1 MRKKLGEIL
10 IEKGIIDEDQ
20 LAAGLGEQS
29 QWGGKLGTALISKG
43 FITEADLLRCL
54 AIQQGIKSV
63 SLKDMDISLS
73 ALRTIKAEEARKY
86 NVIPVHV
93 DRKVLTVAMA
103 NPTDLKTIDALRF
116 STGKNIRPILALDP
130 DLRPLIDRFYD
141 SSYKGPQPKP
151 SGGLAGAAVESPSRG
166 GRGGITVEQTVA
178 SLITLLIKK
187 ELISEEEFIA
197 VLNDID

>member
-10 IEKGIIDEDQ
+10 IDAGLIDEDQ
-20 LAAGLGEQS
+20 LASGLGEQT

-73 ALRTIKAEEARKY
+73 ALRTMKAEEARKF
-86 NVIPVHV
+86 NVVPVHL
-93 DRKVLTVAMA
+93 DKKVLTVAMA

-116 STGKNIRPILALDP
+116 TTGKNIRPILALDP
-130 DLRPLIDRFYD
+130 DLGPLIDRFYD
-141 SSYKGPQPKP
+141 RSYKGPPARP
-151 SGGLAGAAVESPSRG
+151 SGMAEAAVESPR
-166 GRGGITVEQTVA
+166 RADTGGITIEQTVA